1 MLCEIVEVK
10 IPRTVERLLCVSSHA
25 HYVIKDEVFKLLN
38 FGNNGK
44 LELLKETFRF
54 KSHSACE
61 RKSYMAKAKK
71 LYTVADIESMTKVEL
86 RELVTNGALLDSGTD
101 VLSASLKKLATKSA
115 NEPKVVIAKRVYTK
129 DVIDRRTSL
138 VKYPKDFT
146 QDLADKNLRNVLL
159 VQAKRIH
166 PRDEA
171 LALAQVDL
179 FVKDIMDGK
188 PFHATNY
195 VISKV

>member
-1 MLCEIVEVK
+1 
-10 IPRTVERLLCVSSHA
+10 
-25 HYVIKDEVFKLLN
+25 
-38 FGNNGK
+38 
-44 LELLKETFRF
+44 
-54 KSHSACE
+54 
-61 RKSYMAKAKK
+61 MAKKP
-71 LYTVADIESMTKVEL
+71 YTVANVESMTKVEL
-86 RELVTNGALLDSGTD
+86 RELVTNGALLESGTD
-101 VLSASLKKLATKSA
+101 VLSAALTKLATKSA

-146 QDLADKNLRNVLL
+146 QDLAEKNLRNILL

-179 FVKDIMDGK
+179 FVKDVMDGK

-195 VISKV
+195 VINKV

>member
-1 MLCEIVEVK
+1 
-10 IPRTVERLLCVSSHA
+10 
-25 HYVIKDEVFKLLN
+25 
-38 FGNNGK
+38 
-44 LELLKETFRF
+44 
-54 KSHSACE
+54 
-61 RKSYMAKAKK
+61 MAKKA
-71 LYTVADIESMTKVEL
+71 YTVADITGMTKVEL
-86 RELVTNGALLDSGTD
+86 RELVTNGALLNSGTE
-101 VLSASLKKLATKSA
+101 VLSAALTKLATKSA
-115 NEPKVVIAKRVYTK
+115 NEPKVVVAKRVYTK
-129 DVIDRRTSL
+129 DVIDRRTNL

-179 FVKDIMDGK
+179 FVKDIMAGK

-195 VISKV
+195 VIEKV

>member
-1 MLCEIVEVK
+1 MLCVY
-10 IPRTVERLLCVSSHA
+10 SHA
-25 HYVIKDEVFKLLN
+25 HYVIKYYVVVFRVGFFEN
-38 FGNNGK
+38 YGR

-61 RKSYMAKAKK
+61 RKSYMAKKA
-71 LYTVADIESMTKVEL
+71 YTVANVESMTKVEL
-86 RELVTNGALLDSGTD
+86 RELVTNGALLNSGTD
-101 VLSASLKKLATKSA
+101 VLSAALKKLATKSA
-115 NEPKVVIAKRVYTK
+115 NEPKVVVAKRVYTK

-179 FVKDIMDGK
+179 FVKDIMAGK